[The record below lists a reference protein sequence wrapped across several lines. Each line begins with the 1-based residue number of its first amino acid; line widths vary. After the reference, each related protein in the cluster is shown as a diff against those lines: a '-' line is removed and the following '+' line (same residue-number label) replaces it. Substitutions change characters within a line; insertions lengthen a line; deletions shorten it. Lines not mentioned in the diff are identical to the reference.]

1 MLKQLAIF
9 FQIQAAFFLYVSA
22 NFKNN
27 GSSVF
32 VSLKTINIFI
42 PIIITSILYT
52 RVTLFYKK
60 SKANLE
66 NVIFPFLR
74 P

>member
-1 MLKQLAIF
+1 MLIF
-9 FQIQAAFFLYVSA
+9 AGKTTKTKMVVGKADGKLDTSGYRSGG
-22 NFKNN
+22 KLLH
-27 GSSVF
+27 
-32 VSLKTINIFI
+32 SLLNVE
-42 PIIITSILYT
+42 YN

-60 SKANLE
+60 SKAKKE

>member
-1 MLKQLAIF
+1 MAIST
-9 FQIQAAFFLYVSA
+9 IP
-22 NFKNN
+22 FK
-27 GSSVF
+27 
-32 VSLKTINIFI
+32 INDPVYNI
-42 PIIITSILYT
+42 SI

-60 SKANLE
+60 SKAKMG